1 MPTQYIKALGAL
13 TLNNDGDPSADVDIN
28 TGGTGRVTINGVV
41 PGGGGGGGG
50 GDVFLA
56 GANNVPGVLQT
67 FLGPLE
73 TSNAGGFVATDPAA
87 NIQSHSS
94 IQARVANQPAG
105 CEMTATGTASF
116 TSTVT
121 VGDLGQVTDSAL
133 ESSGKI
139 QSSGDIEISAAAG
152 FIGQA
157 KIEASSHNITCRDL
171 TATRDFNI
179 PAGGVVTGFEFI
191 AEGTALAPQRIRCNN
206 DFGEMISAKYT
217 VGTNANFQNKV
228 SLNVRNSS
236 VLPANERKSD
246 LVFQM
251 DKGQGE
257 GSAEIYF
264 ENNETISG
272 APPNPEEYQRLCGI
286 NQTGFAVSRPLSNIA
301 LEPSNGANPNNLAYS
316 YQREVYDVFVNAS
329 ANPPTQD
336 FTTRI
341 ANDITN
347 DALGSLADYNLMQI
361 TGSSAVGGLPIYPDA
376 GFRSKYP
383 QLDGTQAPM
392 ITWNVGSAQNAPGV
406 NNFIPDGQGGFVE
419 ILKRK
424 NWRISFIQSGEVTAT
439 VGGVPNTTVLK
450 GFQGYIDV
458 CIGDFPEFTNN
469 QFQYKDACY
478 STVVNRLQDNSAPA
492 GTRTLDRG
500 QVRLVRRN
508 QFINNIGSF
517 QFFMDFPSWDLTLLG
532 GSNSATTMTLNFTF
546 TCLP

>member
-105 CEMTATGTASF
+105 CEMTAAGTASF

-191 AEGTALAPQRIRCNN
+191 AEGTALAPQKIRCNN
-206 DFGEMISAKYT
+206 DFGEMISGKYT

-236 VLPANERKSD
+236 LLPANERKSD

-257 GSAEIYF
+257 GAAEIYF

-272 APPNPEEYQRLCGI
+272 TPPNPAEYQRLCGI

-301 LEPSNGANPNNLAYS
+301 LEPSNGASPNDLAYS
-316 YQREVYDVFVNAS
+316 YQREVYDVFVDSSVA
-329 ANPPTQD
+329 PPSRD
-336 FTTRI
+336 YTTRI
-341 ANDITN
+341 CNDLTN
-347 DALGSLADYNLMQI
+347 DGLASLGSYLLMSI
-361 TGSSAVGGLPIYPDA
+361 SGNPAVRPAGEA
-376 GFRSKYP
+376 GFVSKYP
-383 QLDGTQAPM
+383 QLDGTASPV
-392 ITWNVGSAQNAPGV
+392 ITWNVGNAANEPGI
-406 NNFIPDGQGGFVE
+406 NNFGMGPVM
-419 ILKRK
+419 KRK
-424 NWRISFIQSGEVTAT
+424 NWRIKFEQQGDVIGTAAPN
-439 VGGVPNTTVLK
+439 VGVVILR
-450 GFQGYIDV
+450 GFEGYIDV
-458 CIGDFPEFTNN
+458 CIGEIPEVGNN
-469 QFQYKDACY
+469 EFQYKDVCY
-478 STVVNRLQDNSAPA
+478 STVINRLQSNAAPA
-492 GTRTLDRG
+492 GTRTRDRG
-500 QVRLVRRN
+500 QVRMIRRN
-508 QFINNIGSF
+508 QFNGVFGAF
-517 QFFMDFPSWDLTLLG
+517 QFFMDFPSWDLTSLG
-532 GSNSATTMTLNFTF
+532 GTNSATTMTLHFTL